1 MVQQKFKLEELEA
14 QVKTMDT
21 ERSEFKTIV
30 YRRNDEI
37 FKLKEQMKQIIDENQ
52 NLKQEKV
59 RIIGVNQILE
69 QKIQVERSEMMSL

>member
-1 MVQQKFKLEELEA
+1 MEA
-14 QVKTMDT
+14 EKG
-21 ERSEFKTIV
+21 EFSTIV

-37 FKLKEQMKQIIDENQ
+37 FNLKEQMKSIIDENQ

-69 QKIQVERSEMMSL
+69 